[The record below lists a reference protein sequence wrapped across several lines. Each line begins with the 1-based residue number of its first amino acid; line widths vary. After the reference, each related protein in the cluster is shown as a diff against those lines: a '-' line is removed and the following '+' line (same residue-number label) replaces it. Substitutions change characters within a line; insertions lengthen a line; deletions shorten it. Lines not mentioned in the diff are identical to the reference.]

1 MWPPQVSR
9 LGQQHR
15 FTSGLPSMHHF
26 QFSAIKCILIHGFIW
41 GYSHYLFINH
51 VPTYINTTKKLLC
64 DHLLL
69 VQNIVMLQAS
79 SADSPSPA
87 TATVAK
93 YLLKLW
99 IQQRLE
105 QVSGTW
111 HDESWCV
118 TCHDVS
124 RVMCQIRSNQTS
136 PGESP
141 APEATCPSKYV
152 SDPDNSGLLCSLW
165 AEYQV
170 TKH

>member
-15 FTSGLPSMHHF
+15 FTSGLPSMQHF
-26 QFSAIKCILIHGFIW
+26 QFSAIKCILIHGFIR
-41 GYSHYLFINH
+41 GYSHNLYINH

-79 SADSPSPA
+79 SAGSPSPA

-105 QVSGTW
+105 QVSCTW
-111 HDESWCV
+111 
-118 TCHDVS
+118 HDVS
-124 RVMCQIRSNQTS
+124 RVTCHVDRFAATR
-136 PGESP
+136 PLLESP
-141 APEATCPSKYV
+141 RHPRPRARASTCRTLTTAASSAPCGRSTRLQNINTEHRA
-152 SDPDNSGLLCSLW
+152 
-165 AEYQV
+165 
-170 TKH
+170 